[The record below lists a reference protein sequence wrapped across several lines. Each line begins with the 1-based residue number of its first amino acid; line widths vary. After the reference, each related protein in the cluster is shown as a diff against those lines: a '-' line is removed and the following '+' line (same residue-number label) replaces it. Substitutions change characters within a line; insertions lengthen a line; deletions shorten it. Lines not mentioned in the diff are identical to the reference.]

1 MLSRERE
8 ENPALTTGADCPVAV
23 VESGSQVVIRV
34 GQDQEHWTVVAPH
47 EADYLRHRVSELSP
61 LGLALLGRR
70 VGETVT
76 VRGPQ
81 PYQVSIIAVG

>member
-8 ENPALTTGADCPVAV
+8 GNPALTAGADCPVAMV
-23 VESGSQVVIRV
+23 LSGSQVVIRV
-34 GQDQEHWTVVAPH
+34 GQDQERWTVVAPH
-47 EADYLRHRVSELSP
+47 EADYVQHRVSELSP
-61 LGLALLGRR
+61 LGFALLGRR

-81 PYQVSIIAVG
+81 PYRATIIAVG